1 MQRHFWYGLPNDG
14 SSTKILYN
22 TSIHADGGDGLHI
35 TRKGF
40 QFLRKQQRVD
50 GYSTEAQV
58 YQEGTNRI
66 NIEIPGVSDANTILE
81 ELGKPG
87 SLQFQ
92 LEDGTVVNC
101 AIITILTV
109 EAKDYI
115 VLLPLD
121 EDGENEDGE
130 VWFYGYSE
138 NPDDPN
144 EEPILAYIEDDD
156 VYEKVADAFDEYL
169 DSCEFDEIIDD
180 NDSEE

>member
-1 MQRHFWYGLPNDG
+1 MRNDRA
-14 SSTKILYN
+14 KP
-22 TSIHADGGDGLHI
+22 
-35 TRKGF
+35 
-40 QFLRKQQRVD
+40 QRVVRYNMGKKESYED
-50 GYSTEAQV
+50 EEMTVE
-58 YQEGTNRI
+58 
-66 NIEIPGVSDANTILE
+66 LE
-81 ELGKPG
+81 
-87 SLQFQ
+87 

>member
-1 MQRHFWYGLPNDG
+1 MKEQSTVTPN
-14 SSTKILYN
+14 K
-22 TSIHADGGDGLHI
+22 H
-35 TRKGF
+35 
-40 QFLRKQQRVD
+40 
-50 GYSTEAQV
+50 
-58 YQEGTNRI
+58 NRR
-66 NIEIPGVSDANTILE
+66 IPMGKKESYEDEEMTVELE
-81 ELGKPG
+81 
-87 SLQFQ
+87 

-156 VYEKVADAFDEYL
+156 IYEKVADAFDEYL